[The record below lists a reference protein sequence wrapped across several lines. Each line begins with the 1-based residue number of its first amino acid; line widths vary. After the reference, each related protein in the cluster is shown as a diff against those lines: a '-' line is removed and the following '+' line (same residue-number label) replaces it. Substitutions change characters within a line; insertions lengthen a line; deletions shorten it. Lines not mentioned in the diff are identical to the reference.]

1 MVYCISMQEETQA
14 GDDVEVGQDLMGG
27 ATNELTETELSTE
40 VLDILPMKE
49 PENAEEK
56 IAQGL

>member
-1 MVYCISMQEETQA
+1 MQEETQA

-49 PENAEEK
+49 PEDAEEK